1 MSVEAINAI
10 EFLAPSQPI
19 KFDGDVAAAGGTG
32 GAGGGFAAWLDKE
45 LANVNTQIV
54 NADSQVRKLAAG
66 EVDNLHQVMI
76 SMEEAKM
83 TFQLALQVRN
93 RLLESYQEVLRMQI

>member
-19 KFDGDVAAAGGTG
+19 KFDGETASTS
-32 GAGGGFAAWLDKE
+32 GGFAAWLDKE
-45 LANVNTQIV
+45 LGNVNNQIV

-76 SMEEAKM
+76 SMEEAKLS
-83 TFQLALQVRN
+83 FQLALQVRN
-93 RLLESYQEVLRMQI
+93 RLLEAYQEVLRMQI

>member
-1 MSVEAINAI
+1 MSVEAINAV
-10 EFLAPSQPI
+10 EFLAPAQPI
-19 KFDGDVAAAGGTG
+19 KFDGDSAPA
-32 GAGGGFAAWLDKE
+32 GGFAAWLDKE
-45 LANVNTQIV
+45 LSNVNSQIV

-83 TFQLALQVRN
+83 SFQLALQVRN
-93 RLLESYQEVLRMQI
+93 RLLEAYQEVLRMQV